1 MQVGCFQIHV
11 STKEVTGCFQTYV
24 GMKEVT
30 EATFKNVKSLRNNIR
45 TLTYKRNSTN
55 F

>member
-24 GMKEVT
+24 GTKEITNQDSYVQHQDSYVQKK
-30 EATFKNVKSLRNNIR
+30 FYQFLDV
-45 TLTYKRNSTN
+45 ST
-55 F
+55 